1 MAVHRRVRKVARAA
15 VAHARRGGRA
25 LPSRRAPARND
36 RDPKAIAIDE
46 RLHALTEYV
55 RASRHYEGTWQ
66 IFRFGQFKGLTDE
79 EATLALA
86 AWARRQRIEVGFE
99 VRKVRHI
106 DVLFVV
112 LRSSDQ

>member
-1 MAVHRRVRKVARAA
+1 MAIHRRVRKVARTA
-15 VAHARRGGRA
+15 VAHARRAGRA

-36 RDPKAIAIDE
+36 GPKAIATDQ
-46 RLHALTEYV
+46 RLHALAEYV
-55 RASRHYEGTWQ
+55 RTSRHYEGTWQ

-86 AWARRQRIEVGFE
+86 AWARRQRIKVGFE

-106 DVLFVV
+106 DILFVV